1 MLLELDRCFFRF
13 AERWCHLAFSMFEA
27 IKTDY
32 LTMAG
37 SPRMNPRAVSVK
49 IVSEFHVA
57 CHREID
63 SNANI
68 ICTVDDPFSSS
79 PLVFCWL
86 NCLRSIVSQRRS
98 SLLLGSVGTER
109 NPTRISQ
116 QALQCPYKHRVAS
129 KPQSDAPGILWLLR
143 LA

>member
-1 MLLELDRCFFRF
+1 
-13 AERWCHLAFSMFEA
+13 MFEA

-37 SPRMNPRAVSVK
+37 SPRMNPRAVSAK

-68 ICTVDDPFSSS
+68 IRTVDDPFSSS
-79 PLVFCWL
+79 PLVFLLAQLLAVNRLSTTLKPPPWL
-86 NCLRSIVSQRRS
+86 SW
-98 SLLLGSVGTER
+98 
-109 NPTRISQ
+109 
-116 QALQCPYKHRVAS
+116 H
-129 KPQSDAPGILWLLR
+129 
-143 LA
+143 